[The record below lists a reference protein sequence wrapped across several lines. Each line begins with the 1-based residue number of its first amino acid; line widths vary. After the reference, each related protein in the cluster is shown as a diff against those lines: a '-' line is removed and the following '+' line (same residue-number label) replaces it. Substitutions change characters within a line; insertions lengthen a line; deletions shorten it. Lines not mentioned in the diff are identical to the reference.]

1 MAIFWPYR
9 VFFCV
14 IIQINSSFPYGVYLL
29 HNFRQFILMKYKY
42 FLSSTKRCSVFLK
55 EVLIADCFYS
65 HICIPEIIYFGKNL
79 DLIMLTLLLP
89 VLTAQEYDIGSEV

>member
-1 MAIFWPYR
+1 
-9 VFFCV
+9 
-14 IIQINSSFPYGVYLL
+14 
-29 HNFRQFILMKYKY
+29 MKYKY
-42 FLSSTKRCSVFLK
+42 FLSSTKKCSVFLK

-65 HICIPEIIYFGKNL
+65 HICFPEIIYFGKNL